1 MAKQSHTRRPVIAV
15 TGSAGKST
23 TKEMIASILSQ
34 RWRVLKSFGNNN
46 APSHIRKL
54 LRKLKP
60 YHRACV
66 LEFGASRRGM
76 IAQHCRIKRPTIGII
91 TLLGTAHIGKFGG
104 MKRLIETKSELIK
117 GMHPDGVLILN
128 RDDPRTPRLERGGFR
143 GKTIYFGIEKPC
155 HYRGRDVSFVK
166 GGMRFTAHVDGA
178 DRRFFIPIYGRHNV
192 YNALAAIAAARQLG
206 FSVEHI
212 RRGLARYFRMAR
224 RMRVRK
230 GIRDIT
236 VIDDSYSA
244 TPEAVKA
251 AIDVLVR
258 LKGSRTSV
266 AVLGGMAELGGR
278 SERIHGEIGEYA
290 TNKGVDRLI
299 TVGDKGWLIRRGA
312 VRRGM
317 PLGRTLHFRSLG
329 SAVLL
334 LPRAVPPG
342 SIVLVKAS
350 HRYGFSAL
358 AARLRGRARRRR

>member
-1 MAKQSHTRRPVIAV
+1 MARQPHTRRPVIAI

-23 TKEMIASILSQ
+23 AKEMIASILGQ

-54 LRKLKP
+54 LRGLKS

-76 IAQHCRIKRPTIGII
+76 IAQHCRIRQPTIGII

-104 MKRLIETKSELIK
+104 MKQLIKTKSELIH
-117 GMHPDGVLILN
+117 GMNPHGVLILN
-128 RDDPRTPRLERGGFR
+128 RDDPKTPLLDRGRFR
-143 GKTIYFGIEKPC
+143 GKTVYFGIDKEC
-155 HYRGRDVSFVK
+155 RYRARSLEYAK
-166 GGMRFTAHVDGA
+166 GGMRFTVRIGGA
-178 DRRFFIPIYGRHNV
+178 DHRFFIPIYGRHNV

-206 FSVEHI
+206 FSVGHI

-224 RMRVRK
+224 RLRVRK
-230 GIRDIT
+230 GINDTT

-258 LKGSRTSV
+258 LKGRRTSV
-266 AVLGGMAELGGR
+266 AVLGGMAELGQR
-278 SERIHGEIGEYA
+278 SDRIHGEIGEYA
-290 TNKGVDRLI
+290 TAKGVDRLI
-299 TVGDKGWLIRRGA
+299 TVGEKGWLIRRSA

-317 PLGRTLHFRSLG
+317 PLAKTLHFRSLR
-329 SAVLL
+329 SAILL
-334 LPRAVPPG
+334 LPRAVPRG

>member
-1 MAKQSHTRRPVIAV
+1 MARQPHIRRTVIAV

-46 APSHIRKL
+46 APNHIRKL
-54 LRKLKP
+54 LRGLRS

-104 MKRLIETKSELIK
+104 TKRLIETKSELIR
-117 GMHPDGVLILN
+117 GMHQQGVLILN
-128 RDDPRTPRLERGGFR
+128 RDDPKTPLLDRGGFR
-143 GKTIYFGIEKPC
+143 GRTVYFGIDKQC
-155 HYRGRDVSFVK
+155 HYRARDVSFVR
-166 GGMRFTAHVDGA
+166 GGMRFTARIGGV

-212 RRGLARYFRMAR
+212 RRGLAGYFRMAR

-230 GIRDIT
+230 GTRDIT

-244 TPEAVKA
+244 TPEAVRA

-258 LKGSRTSV
+258 LNRGRTSV
-266 AVLGGMAELGGR
+266 AVLGGMAELGHR
-278 SERIHGEIGEYA
+278 SDRIHAEIGEYA
-290 TNKGVDRLI
+290 AAKGVDRLV
-299 TVGDKGWLIRRGA
+299 TVGDKGWLIRRAA
-312 VRRGM
+312 VRRGL
-317 PLGRTLHFRSLG
+317 PLGKTLHFRNLR
-329 SAVLL
+329 SAIML
-334 LPRAVPPG
+334 LPRAVPSG

-358 AARLRGRARRRR
+358 AARLWGRTRRRR